1 MIFSPHPDDD
11 VICMGGTMR
20 KLVHQGHHVSVAYMV
35 SGNIAVFDQDA
46 IRFAD
51 FIRETAM
58 LTGGDGNAL
67 N

>member
-1 MIFSPHPDDD
+1 
-11 VICMGGTMR
+11 MGGTMR

-58 LTGGDGNAL
+58 LTGGDGNTL